1 MTNPTIISRPV
12 TAKPRRLQA
21 KWTAKSQQDA
31 ENAFRALRYK
41 GFNLKELIKE
51 IIRRMKIAGGIPVDT
66 LEDDLVAAVAKEIT
80 DEIDAEIVKD
90 LKDMFGSNTG
100 DDL

>member
-1 MTNPTIISRPV
+1 MSNPTITSMPV

-21 KWTAKSQQDA
+21 KWTVESQQDA
-31 ENAFRALRYK
+31 ENALRALRYK

-66 LEDDLVAAVAKEIT
+66 LEDELASTIAKEIA
-80 DEIDAEIVKD
+80 DEIDAQIVKD

-100 DDL
+100 DTL